1 MLVQHAQ
8 SQLQDE
14 ANALGF
20 LQELRAAV
28 GAQVFGTV
36 LKQLRMYDQRI
47 IDARRLELNISR
59 LLDADRDADIAAAFK
74 YFLPLPEEEEE

>member
-1 MLVQHAQ
+1 MCAPPSRLTQ
-8 SQLQDE
+8 
-14 ANALGF
+14 ALPLLGH
-20 LQELRAAV
+20 ELTTRV

-74 YFLPLPEEEEE
+74 YFLPLPEEEE